1 MNMADRIQHLRKT
14 KGISQEELADKVGV
28 SRQAVSKWESEQST
42 PDIEKVILLSDF
54 FDVTTDYLLKGIE
67 PVSENTTGEKSDAR
81 IFSLVGSVLNFIGLV
96 AAIMIWDAEQTPI
109 SVAAGLIIMA
119 VGIMV
124 FVIGQFIGENKEK
137 ALFGFWIVNVWIL
150 ILMPISCIFNF
161 LQGIIFGHWWTFTP
175 TPQLGNSIGCYVLCW
190 GFYLMFCIIVDLL
203 LIKHIKR

>member
-1 MNMADRIQHLRKT
+1 MNMADRIQYLRKN

-42 PDIEKVILLSDF
+42 PDIERVILLSDF

-67 PVSENTTGEKSDAR
+67 PVLENTTEKSDAR

-96 AAIMIWDAEQTPI
+96 AAIMIWNEEQTPI
-109 SVAAGLIIMA
+109 SVAAGLILMA
-119 VGIMV
+119 VGIML

-137 ALFGFWIVNVWIL
+137 ASFWFWIVNVWIL

-175 TPQLGNSIGCYVLCW
+175 IPQLGNSIGSYALCW
-190 GFYLMFCIIVDLL
+190 GVYLVFCIIVDLL
-203 LIKHIKR
+203 LFKHTKR